1 MRGRVFI
8 VAAVLIAGAS
18 AQARAG
24 SIKLSGNYIVSESK
38 SCQAVLTP
46 VTDLA
51 VTGVMLS
58 GGVISANTNDFLT
71 SLNADTGK
79 ISASVGLVKFSAGA
93 ISGTITEGKGAS
105 VDYNGLGE
113 PITSDTSSVSGSFS
127 TTATSVTIT
136 GTNYQGFAGGL
147 TPTGIATKV
156 RLINVTPP
164 CIETLS
170 LDHQ

>member
-8 VAAVLIAGAS
+8 VAAVLIAGVS
-18 AQARAG
+18 AQAHAG
-24 SIKLSGNYIVSESK
+24 SIKLSGNYLVSETR
-38 SCQAVLTP
+38 SCQAILTP
-46 VTDLA
+46 VTDVA

-58 GGVISANTNDFLT
+58 GGVISANTNSFLT

-79 ISASVGLVKFSAGA
+79 ISGAVGLVKFSAGA
-93 ISGTITEGKGAS
+93 ISGTMIEGKGAS
-105 VDYNGLGE
+105 VDYDGLGE
-113 PITSDTSSVSGSFS
+113 SITSDTSAVTGSFS

-136 GTNYQGFAGGL
+136 GTTYQGFAGGL
-147 TPTGIATKV
+147 TPTGIATRV